1 MGTPIDRKEK
11 INELKRSNA
20 NNYIA
25 EVFFEE
31 LQFILKED
39 LLDSLMIICH
49 GMNPRVHSKD
59 ILSTSLRYFSTSNSY
74 KEVVAMH
81 LARNS
86 MYHQLPELLFHPL
99 VISTPGM
106 SNKEI
111 VEAIRINKKR
121 EKELISFFIP
131 FDTAFF
137 KERVKIIDRDLNFFS
152 NPAMRENLN
161 HLVET
166 MLGIPLDISNHQ
178 KYKLFLF
185 LCHSDEYTEN
195 LTAIERIFSVILD
208 LEIRLRYIPHVI
220 TVSQYSPINEGIL
233 GENLGLN
240 GAVECEGDDLEAT
253 IVFGQP
259 NNSDDYNRQSRIDT
273 TVTKILSFFILSF
286 REIHIKYLI
295 LGHTDCILG
304 ENRLGYDM
312 NL

>member
-195 LTAIERIFSVILD
+195 LTAIERIFSVVLD

-240 GAVECEGDDLEAT
+240 GTVECEGDDLEAT

-259 NNSDDYNRQSRIDT
+259 DNSDDYNRQSRIDT
-273 TVTKILSFFILSF
+273 IVTKILSFFILSF
-286 REIHIKYLI
+286 RKIHIKYLI

>member
-25 EVFFEE
+25 EVFLEE

-39 LLDSLMIICH
+39 LLESLMIICH

-59 ILSTSLRYFSTSNSY
+59 ILSASLRYFSTPNSY
-74 KEVVAMH
+74 KEVVALH

-111 VEAIRINKKR
+111 VDAIRTNKKR
-121 EKELISFFIP
+121 EKEMISFFIP

-152 NPAMRENLN
+152 NPAMRENLDN
-161 HLVET
+161 LVET

-185 LCHSDEYTEN
+185 LCHSDEYMEN
-195 LTAIERIFSVILD
+195 LTAIERMFSVVLD
-208 LEIRLRYIPHVI
+208 IEVRLRYIPHVI

-240 GAVECEGDDLEAT
+240 GVVECEGDDLEAT

-259 NNSDDYNRQSRIDT
+259 ENSDDYKGESRIDT
-273 TVTKILSFFILSF
+273 IVTEILSFFILSF
-286 REIHIKYLI
+286 REIHIKHLI
-295 LGHTDCILG
+295 QGHTDCILG

>member
-111 VEAIRINKKR
+111 VEAIRINKKKGKR
-121 EKELISFFIP
+121 TDFI
-131 FDTAFF
+131 FY
-137 KERVKIIDRDLNFFS
+137 S
-152 NPAMRENLN
+152 
-161 HLVET
+161 
-166 MLGIPLDISNHQ
+166 
-178 KYKLFLF
+178 
-185 LCHSDEYTEN
+185 
-195 LTAIERIFSVILD
+195 
-208 LEIRLRYIPHVI
+208 LRYGFLQGTCKNH
-220 TVSQYSPINEGIL
+220 
-233 GENLGLN
+233 
-240 GAVECEGDDLEAT
+240 
-253 IVFGQP
+253 
-259 NNSDDYNRQSRIDT
+259 
-273 TVTKILSFFILSF
+273 
-286 REIHIKYLI
+286 
-295 LGHTDCILG
+295 
-304 ENRLGYDM
+304 
-312 NL
+312 

>member
-195 LTAIERIFSVILD
+195 LTAIERIFSVVLD

-259 NNSDDYNRQSRIDT
+259 DNSDDYNKQSRIDT
-273 TVTKILSFFILSF
+273 IITKILSFFILSF
-286 REIHIKYLI
+286 REIHIKHLI

>member
-49 GMNPRVHSKD
+49 GMNPRVQSKD

-74 KEVVAMH
+74 KEIVAMH

-195 LTAIERIFSVILD
+195 LTAIERIFSVVLD

-240 GAVECEGDDLEAT
+240 GAVECEGDDLEAI

-259 NNSDDYNRQSRIDT
+259 DNSDDYNRQSRIDT
-273 TVTKILSFFILSF
+273 IVTKILSFFILSF

>member
-1 MGTPIDRKEK
+1 
-11 INELKRSNA
+11 
-20 NNYIA
+20 
-25 EVFFEE
+25 
-31 LQFILKED
+31 
-39 LLDSLMIICH
+39 
-49 GMNPRVHSKD
+49 MNPRVHSKD
-59 ILSTSLRYFSTSNSY
+59 ILSASLRYFSTPNSY
-74 KEVVAMH
+74 KEVVTLH

-111 VEAIRINKKR
+111 VDAIRDNKKK

-152 NPAMRENLN
+152 NPTMRENLN

-166 MLGIPLDISNHQ
+166 MLGIPLDITDHQ

-185 LCHSDEYTEN
+185 LCNSDEYMEN
-195 LTAIERIFSVILD
+195 LPAIERMFSVVLD
-208 LEIRLRYIPHVI
+208 LEVRLRYIPHVI
-220 TVSQYSPINEGIL
+220 TISQYSPINEGIL
-233 GENLGLN
+233 GDNLGLN
-240 GAVECEGDDLEAT
+240 GEVECEGDDMEAT
-253 IVFGQP
+253 VVFGQSE
-259 NNSDDYNRQSRIDT
+259 NSEDYNGQSRIDNI
-273 TVTKILSFFILSF
+273 VTKILSFFILSF
-286 REIHIKYLI
+286 REIHIKHLI
-295 LGHTDCILG
+295 QGHTDCILG

>member
-1 MGTPIDRKEK
+1 MQTITLPKF
-11 INELKRSNA
+11 
-20 NNYIA
+20 
-25 EVFFEE
+25 FFEE

-195 LTAIERIFSVILD
+195 LTAIERIFSVVLD

-259 NNSDDYNRQSRIDT
+259 DNSDDYNRQSRIDT
-273 TVTKILSFFILSF
+273 IVTKILSFFILSF

>member
-1 MGTPIDRKEK
+1 
-11 INELKRSNA
+11 
-20 NNYIA
+20 
-25 EVFFEE
+25 
-31 LQFILKED
+31 
-39 LLDSLMIICH
+39 
-49 GMNPRVHSKD
+49 MNPRVHSKD

-195 LTAIERIFSVILD
+195 LTAIERIFSVVLD

-259 NNSDDYNRQSRIDT
+259 DNSDDYNRQSRIDT
-273 TVTKILSFFILSF
+273 IVTKILSFFILSF

>member
-166 MLGIPLDISNHQ
+166 ILGIPLDISKHQ

-195 LTAIERIFSVILD
+195 LTAIERIFSVVLD

-259 NNSDDYNRQSRIDT
+259 DNSDDYNRQSRIDT
-273 TVTKILSFFILSF
+273 IVTKILSFFILSF
-286 REIHIKYLI
+286 REIHIKHLI
-295 LGHTDCILG
+295 LRHTDCILG

>member
-259 NNSDDYNRQSRIDT
+259 DNSDDYNRQSRIDT